1 MLRTAV
7 FIREFARKAHEDNV
21 LFLASALSF
30 DALLAAVPFALL
42 FLSILGYLI
51 EGTSPDDLSS
61 ILTLILPA
69 HEAGASNPLAQAERL
84 ITSVVQS
91 RQDLTLYGIPLFM
104 IFSTRLFASASI
116 ALNQILRVE
125 IRRPFLIG
133 IVRDIA
139 LVVVTTVLFAG
150 NSLVTIPAFDV
161 TWLNRLTG
169 HFLAVVSGTTLF
181 FVVYSLAPDKPLKWD
196 AALVAGLLAAVAF
209 ELAKLLFG
217 FYLVEFATI
226 TRIISHTNAIALI
239 LFVFWVYYTAIIF
252 LLGGE
257 VARLYQLRQTRRQ
270 TS

>member
-1 MLRTAV
+1 MLRTAIFV
-7 FIREFARKAHEDNV
+7 RALARKAHEDNV

-42 FLSILGYLI
+42 FLSLLGYLF
-51 EGTSPDDLSS
+51 EGTSSDDLSS

-69 HEAGASNPLAQAERL
+69 HEAGASNPVAQAERL
-84 ITSVVQS
+84 ITAVVRS
-91 RQDLTLYGIPLFM
+91 RQELTLYGIPLFM
-104 IFSTRLFASASI
+104 IFSTRLFASASV
-116 ALNQILRVE
+116 ALNQILRIE
-125 IRRPFLIG
+125 TKRPFLIG
-133 IVRDIA
+133 VVRDIA

-150 NSLVTIPAFDV
+150 NSLVTIPTFDLS
-161 TWLNRLTG
+161 WLDRFAG
-169 HFLAVVSGTTLF
+169 HFLAVVSGTALF

-226 TRIISHTNAIALI
+226 TKIISHTNAIALI
-239 LFVFWVYYTAIIF
+239 LFVFWVYYTSIIF

-257 VARLYQLRQTRRQ
+257 AARLYQLRRTRNQ